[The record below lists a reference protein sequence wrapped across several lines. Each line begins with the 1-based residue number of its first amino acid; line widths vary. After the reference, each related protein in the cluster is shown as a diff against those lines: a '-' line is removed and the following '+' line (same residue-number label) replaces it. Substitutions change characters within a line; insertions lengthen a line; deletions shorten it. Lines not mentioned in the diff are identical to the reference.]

1 MTRARVALLAV
12 ALAIAGAVWILVPPA
27 HQSLTATPDSRT
39 VRGAIHVHTRRSDGT
54 GSPEDVARAAA
65 RAGLDFVALTDHG
78 DATRFIDPPRY
89 IDRVLV
95 LDGVE
100 ISTSAGHYI
109 ALGMPRAP
117 YRLAGQARDVVEDV
131 HRLGGFGI
139 AAHPDSPKTE
149 LSWRNWQA
157 PFDALEWLNA
167 DSQWR
172 DESRRALV
180 RAVLSYWFRG
190 PESIVALFDRPRSAL
205 EQWDTLTARRP
216 VVGVAGHDAHARMSL
231 VGAWEPT
238 GGERSLTIPSYE
250 AAFKAFAIRAVLRQ
264 PWGRTNQT
272 APRDAAALL
281 DSLRSGRVYTVIDA
295 IAGPARLTFAAS
307 GAGGTSDMGGDVA
320 AAGAVTLRVALTP
333 DVPDATIVLIKN
345 GREIKTTRGSLM
357 SIVHPAGDGAATYR
371 VEVRHDGAPGSPAV
385 PWIVGNPIYVTR
397 GASRESTPPL
407 PRVLGHRMFE
417 DGSGQV
423 QWTVERDP
431 QCTGRVDVAAPV
443 AVPRDRAGE
452 KIDPTFH
459 KRLHFTWQLAGSAR
473 SSQFAAIVTRLDGAK
488 LRVFNQLAFRASA
501 SRPMRLSVQLRLPDG
516 RRWQRSVYLDETSR
530 DIIVPLE
537 EMTSVTGGARRA
549 HIERADA
556 LLFVVDTV
564 NTSPGTAG
572 ETWFDSMRWQQARDE
587 DRRTRGER

>member
-167 DSQWR
+167 DTQWR

-205 EQWDTLTARRP
+205 EQWDRLTTRRP
-216 VVGVAGHDAHARMSL
+216 VVAVAGHDAHARMSL

-238 GGERSLTIPSYE
+238 GEERSLKIPSYE
-250 AAFKAFAIRAVLRQ
+250 AAFKAFAVRAVLKQ

-281 DSLRSGRVYTVIDA
+281 DALRSGRAYTVIDA
-295 IAGPARLTFAAS
+295 IAGPVRLSVEAS
-307 GAGGTSDMGGDVA
+307 GANGTTEMGGDVT
-320 AAGAVTLRVALTP
+320 AAGAVTLSAALTP

-345 GREIKTTRGSLM
+345 GREIKATRGSSM
-357 SIVHPAGDGAATYR
+357 SIVHPAGEGAATYR
-371 VEVRHDGAPGSPAV
+371 VEVRHEGAPGSPAV
-385 PWIVGNPIYVTR
+385 PWIVANPIYVTR
-397 GASRESTPPL
+397 GASRASIPPA
-407 PRVLGHRMFE
+407 PRVLDHRLYE

-423 QWTVERDP
+423 QWTIERNP
-431 QCTGRVDVAAPV
+431 QCTGRVDVAAP
-443 AVPRDRAGE
+443 APVPRDRARDN
-452 KIDPTFH
+452 IDPKFH
-459 KRLHFTWQLAGSAR
+459 KRLHFVWQLAGGSR
-473 SSQFAAIVTRLDGAK
+473 SSQYTALVTRLDGAK

-501 SRPMRLSVQLRLPDG
+501 SRPMRLSVQLRVPDG
-516 RRWQRSVYLDETSR
+516 RRWQRSVYLDETPR
-530 DIIVPLE
+530 EIIVSIE
-537 EMTSVTGGARRA
+537 EMTSVAGGGRRA

-564 NTSPGTAG
+564 NTPPGTAG
-572 ETWFDSMRWQQARDE
+572 ETWLDSLRWQQAKDE
-587 DRRTRGER
+587 GRRSK